1 MSLTYVDFVLIRS
14 LRAGHINQDE
24 LCQRTDYF
32 LCGDSHVEHLHNQLI
47 AGVLTNAGR
56 EAPEPGVAPWV
67 SSNDKPVTVAKPVSG
82 DVAEQRLK
90 TEVMQLPARDRRRL
104 KDVSE
109 VIRSAQFPQL
119 PVAYMDADKGSLR

>member
-1 MSLTYVDFVLIRS
+1 MVVMLIRTFCI
-14 LRAGHINQDE
+14 GHINQEE

-32 LCGDSHVEHLHNQLI
+32 LCGDPNVEHLHNQLV

-109 VIRSAQFPQL
+109 VSDGAQVPKVDQRFS
-119 PVAYMDADKGSLR
+119 DANKGSLR